1 MATTIVSNPTRFGA
15 GATGPAGSVRFAFFN
30 EGYTRTGSE
39 LPGDPVPNPPLN
51 LFAFR
56 EGGGIVLASGTTFDA
71 IGAGTVGDPLR
82 LSQFSGFTVPP
93 LSIYTTTLTEGDY
106 VDGGYRKL
114 GYARDAETLFPA
126 IGSVSNA
133 TINGSSQFVEFA
145 WRTVPFK
152 SGSINTLNFVVTGD
166 QTSSGWTTLSY
177 NGYSFD
183 LPSSYTGYDSG
194 TNKSSWFLS
203 GGSAQFTGAGTARTF
218 TIT

>member
-1 MATTIVSNPTRFGA
+1 MPTVISNP
-15 GATGPAGSVRFAFFN
+15 ATFSSVRSAFST
-30 EGYTRTGSE
+30 EGYGTSTSFYAYRQ
-39 LPGDPVPNPPLN
+39 
-51 LFAFR
+51 
-56 EGGGIVLASGTTFDA
+56 GGGIVPATSGFNV
-71 IGAGTVGDPLR
+71 IGAGTSGDPLI
-82 LSQFSGFTVPP
+82 LSQFSGFAVPS
-93 LSIYTTTLTEGDY
+93 LTIYTTTLTEGDY

-145 WRTVPFK
+145 WRSVPFK

-166 QTSSGWTTLSY
+166 QTSSGWTTISY

>member
-1 MATTIVSNPTRFGA
+1 MATTIRNPAAFNSNPA
-15 GATGPAGSVRFAFFN
+15 VSVRTAFFN
-30 EGYTRTGSE
+30 ENYGLG
-39 LPGDPVPNPPLN
+39 PGGGNLAGANGRLSAYNRGGTIVPNTA
-51 LFAFR
+51 AFS
-56 EGGGIVLASGTTFDA
+56 GIGT
-71 IGAGTVGDPLR
+71 GAPGSPVR
-82 LSQFSGFTVPP
+82 LSQFSGLTVPS

-106 VDGGYRKL
+106 VNGGYRKL
-114 GYARDAETLFPA
+114 GYARDAESLFPA

-145 WRTVPFK
+145 WRSVPFK

>member
-1 MATTIVSNPTRFGA
+1 MAITILNPARFNGDGGTGTRRFVRAAFFDEGYGSSTRLSAYAQGA
-15 GATGPAGSVRFAFFN
+15 GIVPATSAFN
-30 EGYTRTGSE
+30 Q
-39 LPGDPVPNPPLN
+39 
-51 LFAFR
+51 
-56 EGGGIVLASGTTFDA
+56 
-71 IGAGTVGDPLR
+71 IGAGTSGDPLR
-82 LSQFSGFTVPP
+82 LSQFSNFTVPS

-114 GYARDAETLFPA
+114 GYARDAESFFPA

-145 WRTVPFK
+145 WRSVPFK